1 MSCHKRTQETRCCS
15 LINRI
20 LLLLTEKHSII
31 YLVRQS
37 PTGSSCLPL
46 PESSCEQQERSKS
59 IYRNI
64 FGISTR
70 KVYPK
75 IHYCISACALT
86 TRFHPYLAIRTRRLL
101 FCGTILSFLHL
112 SKKRRR
118 RPTR

>member
-70 KVYPK
+70 KVYPQN
-75 IHYCISACALT
+75 T
-86 TRFHPYLAIRTRRLL
+86 LL
-101 FCGTILSFLHL
+101 YFSVCSYHTFSPLSRHQDETVSFLRTILSFLHF
-112 SKKRRR
+112 SKIRKPS
-118 RPTR
+118 PT